1 MREMAPPMPRVPPVT
16 TAIRSAIFS
25 SLTLRRHTLAGSA
38 GPRARE
44 TNWRALPDNGAL
56 DAGHRTAIM
65 KPFTA
70 LLGAAAGTHAAD
82 QLALASL
89 PLTATLVLG
98 AGPGVLG
105 LLVAAQSA
113 AWLLLS
119 LPAGAWIDRMPRR
132 TLLIV
137 ALGLGLAASV
147 FAVAAAAAG
156 IVSLLGVAAFVGA
169 SGTVVYVLTSISLL
183 PALVPPADLS
193 RSNAR
198 LELARAIVS
207 LAAPFVAG
215 RLAQLLSPPW
225 GYALAAFGAALA
237 LACVLALPKAPAP
250 TSAAQR
256 PSFVASIHAGAR
268 FVVRHEL
275 LRGIGLCAVFWNFAF
290 FALLAVWAP
299 LALGPLGLDPAH
311 MGLAQSAYGAGLI
324 LGALAAPVLVRRLP
338 PLAILIF
345 GPAVSGIAAGLFRAA
360 PSASRL
366 TACLSLAAPSGNG
379 FAYAAAGHFLVGF
392 GPMLWLICQI
402 TVRQLV
408 TPAPLM
414 GRVNATMQTA
424 IYGVRP
430 VGALAG
436 GFVAAQAGLHG
447 ALLLIAA
454 AFALSTLVI
463 VLSPLAR
470 LRVLP
475 EPACA

>member
-1 MREMAPPMPRVPPVT
+1 
-16 TAIRSAIFS
+16 
-25 SLTLRRHTLAGSA
+25 
-38 GPRARE
+38 
-44 TNWRALPDNGAL
+44 
-56 DAGHRTAIM
+56 M

-82 QLALASL
+82 QLALATL

-98 AGPGVLG
+98 AGPGALG

-113 AWLLLS
+113 AGLLLS

-183 PALVPPADLS
+183 PSLVPPADLS
-193 RSNAR
+193 RANAR

-215 RLAQLLSPPW
+215 LLAQLLSPTW
-225 GYALAAFGAALA
+225 GYALAALGAALA

-250 TSAAQR
+250 TSGAQR
-256 PSFVASIHAGAR
+256 PAFVASIQTGAR

-324 LGALAAPVLVRRLP
+324 LGALVAPVSARRLP
-338 PLAILIF
+338 PLATLIF
-345 GPAVSGIAAGLFRAA
+345 GPAVSVIAAGLLLA
-360 PSASRL
+360 
-366 TACLSLAAPSGNG
+366 AAPSGNG

-430 VGALAG
+430 LGALAG

-475 EPACA
+475 EPAPSGVLPA